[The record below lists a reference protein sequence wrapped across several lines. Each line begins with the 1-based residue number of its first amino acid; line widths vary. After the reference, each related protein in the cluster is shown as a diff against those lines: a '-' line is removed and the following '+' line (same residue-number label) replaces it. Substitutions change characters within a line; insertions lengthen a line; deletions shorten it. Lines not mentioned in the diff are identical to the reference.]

1 MALRNHTV
9 CGCEIHRCQC
19 FMCPFPFMPAR
30 FSLKHI
36 NSGTTLSIPKLTNWL
51 LVRLISSGAL
61 PKIELSREKTIMN
74 RIKRYPMW
82 TIAVF
87 MLNIGSIVGGA
98 FAGAALVQAGH
109 APEAALAA
117 AAPPVRQ
124 AAAMP
129 ATFAPV
135 VKAETLHSRSEIRLG
150 SAKL

>member
-1 MALRNHTV
+1 
-9 CGCEIHRCQC
+9 
-19 FMCPFPFMPAR
+19 MPAR

-61 PKIELSREKTIMN
+61 PKITLSREKTIMN
-74 RIKRYPMW
+74 RINRYSMW
-82 TIAVF
+82 TIAAF
-87 MLNIGSIVGGA
+87 ILSIGSIAGGA

-135 VKAETLHSRSEIRLG
+135 VKAVLPAVVNISSTKMIRT
-150 SAKL
+150 SALRQDNDSPFGDLIP